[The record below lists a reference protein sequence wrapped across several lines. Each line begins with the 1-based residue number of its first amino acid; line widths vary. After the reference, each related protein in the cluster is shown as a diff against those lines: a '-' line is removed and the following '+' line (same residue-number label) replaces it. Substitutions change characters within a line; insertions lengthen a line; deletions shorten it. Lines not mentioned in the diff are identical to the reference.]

1 MNGYKNREY
10 LVKLTNGVYK
20 VTDGFPENE
29 PLKFKLREIAGDI
42 LADLIS
48 FQSSVQKTQK
58 EELQAEIFNKIEI
71 LAAYFDLAE
80 SQNWVDSKNFLLL
93 RQEYGK
99 IKKELLEDLE
109 INQEPSRSFAK
120 LRLGSEN
127 QNLSERQKKILQI
140 LKKREKAQVGE
151 LQKIFSDV
159 SKRTLRR
166 DLDDLLNQGMVDRV
180 GQWNEIYYKVRT
192 EVMS

>member
-10 LVKLTNGVYK
+10 LVKLTCAVYK

-29 PLKFKLREIAGDI
+29 PLKFKIREIAAQVLADIILIQNKIGREQFSANIDI
-42 LADLIS
+42 L
-48 FQSSVQKTQK
+48 T
-58 EELQAEIFNKIEI
+58 
-71 LAAYFDLAE
+71 AYFDLAK
-80 SQNWVDSKNFLLL
+80 SQNWVDSKNFLIL
-93 RQEYGK
+93 QQKYNK
-99 IKKELLEDLE
+99 IKKELLESSE
-109 INQEPSRSFAK
+109 SNQKPSQSFAK

-151 LQKIFSDV
+151 LQKTFSDV

-166 DLDDLLNQGMVDRV
+166 DLDDLLGQGLVDRV